1 MTDLAQ
7 ATCTPSRLACTPH
20 LPELRAALRQQRRF
34 RVEQLEELDATAPTG
49 PASAA
54 EDSRTEVSR
63 LLREAAM
70 AALADI
76 DAALNRIR
84 RNLYGRC
91 ESCDTPI
98 GLERLE
104 ILPAVRLCMPC
115 QSAQES
121 GKLMDG
127 HGR

>member
-7 ATCTPSRLACTPH
+7 ATRTPSRLAGLPQ
-20 LPELRAALRQQRRF
+20 LPELLAALKQQRRF

-54 EDSRTEVSR
+54 EESRTEVSR

-70 AALADI
+70 AALAV

>member
-7 ATCTPSRLACTPH
+7 ATRTPSRVVGLPQ
-20 LPELRAALRQQRRF
+20 LPELHTALKQQRRF
-34 RVEQLEELDATAPTG
+34 RLEQLEELDATAPTG

-54 EDSRTEVSR
+54 EESRNEVSR

-76 DAALNRIR
+76 DGALDRIR